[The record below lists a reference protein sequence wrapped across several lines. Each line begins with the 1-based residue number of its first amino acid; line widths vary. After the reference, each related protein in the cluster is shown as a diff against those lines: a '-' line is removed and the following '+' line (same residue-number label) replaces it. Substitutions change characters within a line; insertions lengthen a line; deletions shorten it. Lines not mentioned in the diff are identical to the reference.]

1 MNTGEQISSFIITK
15 EKERDE
21 NINENKSIK

>member
-15 EKERDE
+15 EKERDK